1 MDRVVLSILAVLG
14 IIYVIPFFIYGVLSS
29 VGWIEKPK
37 GPPSAFLIGVLVS
50 KTGTAIAFV
59 LLLYLGRG
67 AFGGEWLLYAL
78 VWWIMFVFGEVG
90 QVIGPNYSWKEA
102 VAGIVSETI
111 YFPLSAYLVFRLIP

>member
-14 IIYVIPFFIYGVLSS
+14 IIYVFPFFIYGVLSS

-37 GPPSAFLIGVLVS
+37 GSPTAFLLSILVS
-50 KTGTAIAFV
+50 KIGTAVAFV
-59 LLLYLGRG
+59 LLFYFGHG
-67 AFGGEWLLYAL
+67 AFGGNWLLYAL
-78 VWWIMFVFGEVG
+78 VWWIMFILGEIG
-90 QVIGPNYSWKEA
+90 QAIGPNYSWKEA